1 MRRLQKQLF
10 HYNLLNQLHLPYM
23 LRESVER
30 KFEYSRITCV
40 NSCREILS
48 RFIMLRRWNQVA
60 FSCRTID
67 FTALMAA
74 MTLLSA
80 HLDSHRS
87 PMADNF
93 LIAQYMGDRAMIEQ
107 AQDNMEELN
116 RLNPDTL
123 NSRSAQLL
131 ARLLAIEAKAV

>member
-1 MRRLQKQLF
+1 
-10 HYNLLNQLHLPYM
+10 M